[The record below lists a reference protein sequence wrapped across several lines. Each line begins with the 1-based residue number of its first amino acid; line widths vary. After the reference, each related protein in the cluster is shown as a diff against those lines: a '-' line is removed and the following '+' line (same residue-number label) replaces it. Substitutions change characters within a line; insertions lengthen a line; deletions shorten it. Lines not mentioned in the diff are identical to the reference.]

1 MSEKKNK
8 ILVADDE
15 KEIRDIL
22 KLLLNSEGYE
32 VTLACDGQEVLDL
45 ADDSFDMF
53 ILDVNMPKISGF
65 SAGAKLREKYF
76 VPMIFLTA
84 YAGESDKAM
93 GFAAGADDYLTKPFF
108 QCRAFNARQG
118 TAAPQPAVSGSD
130 GTAEHKRI
138 IHSPHPVRPDP

>member
-22 KLLLNSEGYE
+22 KLLLSSEGYE

-65 SAGAKLREKYF
+65 SAGAKLR
-76 VPMIFLTA
+76 VMISRLPEPDSRTISVSPSRS
-84 YAGESDKAM
+84 EICC
-93 GFAAGADDYLTKPFF
+93 GFFTNG
-108 QCRAFNARQG
+108 
-118 TAAPQPAVSGSD
+118 
-130 GTAEHKRI
+130 
-138 IHSPHPVRPDP
+138 